1 MNIDKILCG
10 TILNS
15 CWYRERQQQLEELT
29 KELGRIQDEAD
40 TLRIKLRQYKAN
52 KVGINKNTIFEGLME
67 DLLMSNKLPC

>member
-1 MNIDKILCG
+1 
-10 TILNS
+10 
-15 CWYRERQQQLEELT
+15 LEELT